1 MKKYALPSGI
11 VKACSGIIESA
22 KGQLYVDS
30 IVKAE
35 IAVGK
40 NFADNDQAQA
50 ERQNLIKAIKLNL
63 INRHEYSFEYLKRKY
78 NLPVSH
84 STFKREKM
92 KYCYELARL
101 CGLI

>member
-11 VKACSGIIESA
+11 VKACSGIVESVTAEPYISHIENA
-22 KGQLYVDS
+22 GRV
-30 IVKAE
+30 
-35 IAVGK
+35 VGSNYALDEK
-40 NFADNDQAQA
+40 VQK
-50 ERQNLIKAIKLNL
+50 ERERLVEAIKLNL
-63 INRHEYSFEYLKRKY
+63 INRHEYPFECLARKY
-78 NLPVSH
+78 CLPVSH